1 MHYAVYLDEFGHI
14 GPFVSRDHKKYNDSP
29 VFGFA
34 GMVLPV
40 EQVREFAIWFYK
52 QKCDLLKYELKNNNP
67 AQVPPYQWEKKGSQL
82 YTVLNITKYRQLRQ
96 STNRILNKIAEVG
109 GHVFYTGVHKTLS
122 SEDHDSAKLFNQ
134 QLLQTIRK
142 IDKFCV
148 EKQSTFMVL
157 LDEQQAGEDWRL
169 NNVEACTLAMFEDKT
184 QKCRTLIEP
193 PLQGESHLYQTLQCA
208 DWICGLVNRLMACA
222 VVPDEY
228 DDWKIFTTYFGGRV
242 AEASMACS
250 GLEKE
255 LPPAVPATPEVLL
268 DGTTELKCDIDSS
281 DSPT

>member
-14 GPFVSRDHKKYNDSP
+14 GPFVSRHHEKYNDSP

-34 GMVLPV
+34 GMLLPV

-52 QKCDLLKYELKNNNP
+52 LKCDLLKYDLEHDNP
-67 AQVPPYQWEKKGSQL
+67 QKSPAYQWEKKGSKL
-82 YTVLNITKYRQLRQ
+82 YTSVNVTKYKQLRDA
-96 STNRILNKIAEVG
+96 TNRILKKIVSVG

-122 SEDHDSAKLFNQ
+122 PEEHDSRKLFSQ
-134 QLLQTIRK
+134 QLLLTIRK
-142 IDKFCV
+142 IDKFCA
-148 EKQSTFMVL
+148 EKNSTFMVL

-169 NNVEACTLAMFEDKT
+169 KNVEACTLAMFEDKD
-184 QKCRTLIEP
+184 QRCRTLIEP

-208 DWICGLVNRLMACA
+208 DWMCGLVNRLTAYA
-222 VVPDEY
+222 SVPREY
-228 DDWKIFTTYFGGRV
+228 EDWQVFTKYFGDRV
-242 AEASMACS
+242 VKASMACN

-268 DGTTELKCDIDSS
+268 NGMIALECMR
-281 DSPT
+281 